1 MRFVIDELIQ
11 RRLGRKKDDR
21 GQVQAETDA
30 QKRDSARGVAG
41 EEHAAYPCPA
51 LPFSGCLIE
60 HEHENDHGHDQI
72 RI

>member
-1 MRFVIDELIQ
+1 MFDGKRKQ
-11 RRLGRKKDDR
+11 TRRSGSLR
-21 GQVQAETDA
+21 
-30 QKRDSARGVAG
+30 RDSAHGVAG
-41 EEHAAYPCPA
+41 GGHASMCPA